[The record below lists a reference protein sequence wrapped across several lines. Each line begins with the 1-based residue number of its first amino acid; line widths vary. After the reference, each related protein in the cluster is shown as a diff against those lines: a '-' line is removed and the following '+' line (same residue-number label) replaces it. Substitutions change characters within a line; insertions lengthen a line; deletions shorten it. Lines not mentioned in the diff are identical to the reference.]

1 MEYNPYTKK
10 YNHLKQILENKNI
23 EKKELTNELEWYNT
37 TDISNLHFLLQ
48 GKEDDKNDTQ
58 LILTIVEKDMKELAI
73 KLDKVKKQIKT
84 FFNPLNWFDEKQKI
98 YRKTLAEL
106 KKELDAKIKNKIL
119 RVTFLS
125 KIDETINQYK
135 QEIDKYKHFNI
146 ENIRDK
152 IKNLDHEIVTLEK
165 ESKHIFNLK
174 INVDMKLENIISQIK
189 DFETNIST
197 AKNQI
202 NAAKSF
208 EQDLDSA
215 ENSYEKAM
223 IHEKCEKLLGDG
235 SPKKIIRE
243 HERILKKLEKD
254 LEKAKKRA
262 TEIGEKASREIY
274 KIIIDGNNM
283 CYEGNEF
290 VGLNPL
296 IQATS
301 QLQESYQ
308 IIVVFDSAIRS
319 QLKANDETINNK
331 FDKNIKI
338 HIVASKKLADET
350 ILDIASE
357 NNFCYIIS
365 NDRFGEYKDKE
376 AVINNRIIRHEIVDG
391 HIIIHDL
398 NVKKKY
404 Y

>member
-98 YRKTLAEL
+98 YLKTLAEL